1 MKKSYC
7 TNPLSVAQKVDLK
20 SGKIK
25 RRPCLDLSRHVNFHL
40 LKSPTK
46 LADLDTS
53 AILLDRGDW
62 QAALDLQNQYFHVRL
77 HPSNQQFFGFKL
89 SADSGSI
96 EYYVFA
102 VMVYGVSVATSV
114 VTRLIK
120 PIVVYLH
127 KQGLKFSIFIDDGRT
142 VAASYELAQQHHQLA
157 IETFE
162 KAGWNIQH
170 EKTSVIPTQ
179 TLYYQG
185 FINDTKNMI
194 YYLPKFKKD
203 HLKAEIESLLGKF
216 EMNSVQTRTLAKV
229 VGKVVSSLRALGPA
243 VRLLIRSSQQAID
256 SEVCKS
262 GWDTVVTANVR
273 MKEDLTELLSI
284 IDEENGQP
292 ILTSKTGIP
301 LNDLVPGCELTSSS
315 LQG

>member
-1 MKKSYC
+1 M
-7 TNPLSVAQKVDLK
+7 
-20 SGKIK
+20 
-25 RRPCLDLSRHVNFHL
+25 
-40 LKSPTK
+40 
-46 LADLDTS
+46 
-53 AILLDRGDW
+53 
-62 QAALDLQNQYFHVRL
+62 
-77 HPSNQQFFGFKL
+77 
-89 SADSGSI
+89 
-96 EYYVFA
+96 
-102 VMVYGVSVATSV
+102 
-114 VTRLIK
+114 
-120 PIVVYLH
+120 
-127 KQGLKFSIFIDDGRT
+127 
-142 VAASYELAQQHHQLA
+142 
-157 IETFE
+157 
-162 KAGWNIQH
+162 
-170 EKTSVIPTQ
+170 IPTQ

-203 HLKAEIESLLGKF
+203 HLKAEIESLLGEF
-216 EMNSVQTRTLAKV
+216 EMNSLQTRTLAKV

-284 IDEENGQP
+284 IDEENGQL

-301 LNDLVPGCELTSSS
+301 LNDLVPGCKLTSSS